1 MISWSPSLAV
11 GHEEIDEQH
20 RELFRRAELFAE
32 GLQTRSRR
40 DVGILLSYLRFY
52 VVTHFGAEEDW
63 MRAAKYPDYAAHKK
77 QHDQFVRDLLALS
90 DENERRDGPGLEPAR
105 VERFLSSWLV
115 EHISRTD
122 LDLASY
128 LAKRQTG

>member
-1 MISWSPSLAV
+1 MIAWTQSLAV

-32 GLQTRSRR
+32 SLQTRSRR

-63 MRAAKYPDYAAHKK
+63 MRQSGYPDYAAHKR
-77 QHDQFVRDLLALS
+77 QHDAFVRDLLALS
-90 DENERRDGPGLEPAR
+90 DENERRGGPGLDPVR
-105 VERFLSSWLV
+105 VERFLSAWLV
-115 EHISRTD
+115 DHISKTD
-122 LDLASY
+122 VELARH
-128 LAKRQTG
+128 LVKKTA